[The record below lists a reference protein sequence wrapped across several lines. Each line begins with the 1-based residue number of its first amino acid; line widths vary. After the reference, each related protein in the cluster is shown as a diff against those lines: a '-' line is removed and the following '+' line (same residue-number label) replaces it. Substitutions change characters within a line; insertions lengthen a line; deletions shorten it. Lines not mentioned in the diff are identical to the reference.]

1 MWRDSSGRASASP
14 LSPGSSSSAAPLRRS
29 AASDG
34 GAARRTSMRAVA
46 NGARR
51 KALPHAINASPARRG
66 RPAASPQPGAGGCG
80 RVAATTGAPLSPRAP
95 SLDDVAP
102 SSAPSPSAGL
112 VVAVTTR
119 GSSDVGRSAHARLE
133 TFLTVKAAWAPL
145 GGSVRQDSECCCEGG
160 RRWRVLEGGAAASAR
175 KAPGRTTRAMR
186 ADAAG
191 HQLGARKRRRV
202 CRVGTVAGVTRA
214 ALGTAVDRGG
224 SSDDPARF
232 TR

>member
-1 MWRDSSGRASASP
+1 
-14 LSPGSSSSAAPLRRS
+14 
-29 AASDG
+29 
-34 GAARRTSMRAVA
+34 MRAVA

-51 KALPHAINASPARRG
+51 KALPHAINASPARRE

-145 GGSVRQDSECCCEGG
+145 GAVASGRTVSAAAREDDDGGCLKAGLLRPLARHPVGPPGRCAPTPRAINSAPASGDASAASGLSPESRERRSE
-160 RRWRVLEGGAAASAR
+160 RRSTGAAAATTPLALRDRFGGGDGASSSSSSSSSWTVSGSDASSSAQR
-175 KAPGRTTRAMR
+175 LFPYE
-186 ADAAG
+186 
-191 HQLGARKRRRV
+191 
-202 CRVGTVAGVTRA
+202 
-214 ALGTAVDRGG
+214 
-224 SSDDPARF
+224 
-232 TR
+232 